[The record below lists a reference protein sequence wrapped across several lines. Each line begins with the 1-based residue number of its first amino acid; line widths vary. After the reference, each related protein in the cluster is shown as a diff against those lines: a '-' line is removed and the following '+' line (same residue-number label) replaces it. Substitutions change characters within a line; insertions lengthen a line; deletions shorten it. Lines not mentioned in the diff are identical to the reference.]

1 MVNSLVYNR
10 RIDMILL
17 KDLQDTQLPVEWELE
32 VTNLLTMKVNK
43 DIDLSAFSEYW
54 VMEIGMKDGN
64 VKITVMKPQA
74 EWYEFWK

>member
-1 MVNSLVYNR
+1 
-10 RIDMILL
+10 MILL

-43 DIDLSAFSEYW
+43 DVDLSAFGEYW
-54 VMEIGMKDGN
+54 VTAIDIKDN
-64 VKITVMKPQA
+64 LVKITVLKPQP

>member
-1 MVNSLVYNR
+1 
-10 RIDMILL
+10 MILL

-43 DIDLSAFSEYW
+43 DIDLSAFAEYW
-54 VMEIGMKDGN
+54 VMQIDTKDGN
-64 VKITVMKPQA
+64 VKITIMKPQL